1 MINENVYKWKY
12 STWVAVTVRFA
23 WTKANRI
30 LKKTISDN
38 NSIVIVDFTD
48 FEIRIRFCVIIDARN
63 NARIKKFN
71 LKKNRKERKEGVIF

>member
-30 LKKTISDN
+30 LKKTISDIDN
-38 NSIVIVDFTD
+38 NSIVIVD
-48 FEIRIRFCVIIDARN
+48 FEIRIRFCVIIDAR
-63 NARIKKFN
+63 
-71 LKKNRKERKEGVIF
+71 V

>member
-30 LKKTISDN
+30 LKKTISDIDN

-48 FEIRIRFCVIIDARN
+48 FEIRIRFCVIIDAR
-63 NARIKKFN
+63 
-71 LKKNRKERKEGVIF
+71 V